1 MNQFISSRDI
11 AQQVEILRNPSCDT
25 PYRRRRLARMIRAW
39 NVQNGIPN
47 VKVSVLP
54 HRCNQ

>member
-1 MNQFISSRDI
+1 MKAQFISSREI
-11 AQQVEILRNPSCDT
+11 AQQVEILRNPLCDT
-25 PYRRRRLARMIRAW
+25 PYRRRRLARMIRQW
-39 NVQNGIPN
+39 NAQNGLN